1 MTITRR
7 NAVLG
12 LAAAGALAATPAMA
26 QRAGT
31 VRLIVPAAPGGA
43 IDVIGRLFAQRLSA
57 SLTETWV
64 VENKSGASNTL
75 GASEVARANPDGTTF
90 LTNADIHI
98 MSRHV
103 LKNVSYDPVEDFTPI
118 SRFATSPMVLVGT
131 ADKTPATLPE
141 LVAQLK
147 AEPNKFAFANSAI
160 GAMGHLATE
169 SFKKRVGVSTLVVN
183 YRGTAPAIGD
193 VLAGQAQ
200 LMVAPL
206 GSALAH
212 IEDGKLRAFAIM
224 GEERSSRLPNV
235 PTIGQLGM
243 EGLNFTLWYALWAP
257 KGLSADIVQKVNSA
271 VQRASKEPEMIER
284 LATLG
289 AVPVT
294 EDAAAF
300 AKFIAD
306 ESKRAA
312 LIVKEAGIEPG

>member
-7 NAVLG
+7 KAVLG
-12 LAAAGALAATPAMA
+12 LAAAGLLAGSPAIA
-26 QRAGT
+26 QRAGV
-31 VRLIVPAAPGGA
+31 VRLVVPAAPGGA
-43 IDVIGRLFAQRLSA
+43 IDVIGRLYAQRMSVLLDES
-57 SLTETWV
+57 WI

-75 GASEVARANPDGTTF
+75 GAAEVARAKPDGTTF
-90 LTNADIHI
+90 LTNADIQI

-103 LKNVSYDPVEDFTPI
+103 LRNVSYDPVEDFTPI

-141 LVAQLK
+141 LIAQLK
-147 AEPNKFAFANSAI
+147 AEPSRHAFANSGI

-212 IEDGKLRAFAIM
+212 IEDGKLRAFAVM
-224 GEERSSRLPNV
+224 GTERSARLPKV
-235 PTIGQLGM
+235 PTIGELGL

-257 KGLSADIVQKVNSA
+257 KGLAADIVQKVNGA
-271 VQRASKEPEMIER
+271 VQRASKEPELIER

-300 AKFIAD
+300 ARFIAD

-312 LIVKEAGIEPG
+312 QIVKEAGIEPG